1 MPYLSSPIRGQR
13 KSKAASEAAS
23 EAACDDSPDRVWAR
37 VEAERRALEAWTVQ
51 LRALRLAHANARA

>member
-13 KSKAASEAAS
+13 KSKPAS

-51 LRALRLAHANARA
+51 LRALRLAPANVRA